1 VEGHGVDG
9 GEVVV
14 VHVDARVLVH
24 VPQAHRRV
32 ACMCVGGTR
41 RANSQRRRVSAGESA
56 QESQR
61 RRVSAGESAQESQR
75 RRVSAGESAKES
87 QRRRVSAG
95 ESAQDPSPSPSCRP
109 TRTLRTSPRPKTVR
123 TSPSSCARSLFAETG
138 RRRSGRGPWGGG
150 FRVEG

>member
-1 VEGHGVDG
+1 MLRQFLGAHIPQLHHGVGAAGRHARAVGVEGHGVDG

-56 QESQR
+56 
-61 RRVSAGESAQESQR
+61 
-75 RRVSAGESAKES
+75 KES

-95 ESAQDPSPSPSCRP
+95 PFPLTVLSSDADTAHLASAENCAHLTQFMCPVIVCRNRAP
-109 TRTLRTSPRPKTVR
+109 PVRAWTL
-123 TSPSSCARSLFAETG
+123 G
-138 RRRSGRGPWGGG
+138 W
-150 FRVEG
+150 RV